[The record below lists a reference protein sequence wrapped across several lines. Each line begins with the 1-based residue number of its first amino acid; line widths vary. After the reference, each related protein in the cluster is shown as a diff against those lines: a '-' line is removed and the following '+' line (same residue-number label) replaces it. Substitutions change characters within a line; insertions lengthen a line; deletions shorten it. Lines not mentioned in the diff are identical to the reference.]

1 MTRRHIRL
9 PVGIEDME
17 DVVSTNREIE
27 ASEPARPTAAAA
39 LPRTDA
45 VPNVDERML
54 TTPSAHGR
62 DIEAGPGQQIAREM
76 ARQWLVRAEINAAA
90 RPGTTTAEQAE
101 INQLKAEIKR
111 LRDDNET
118 LKAAMILFAGNSTP
132 ATTDHGASRR
142 HSTKR

>member
-1 MTRRHIRL
+1 
-9 PVGIEDME
+9 ME
-17 DVVSTNREIE
+17 DDVSTNRDIE
-27 ASEPARPTAAAA
+27 ASEPARATVTAA

-45 VPNVDERML
+45 VPEVDERML
-54 TTPSAHGR
+54 TTPSAYGR

-118 LKAAMILFAGNSTP
+118 LKAAMILFARELDPRNN
-132 ATTDHGASRR
+132 
-142 HSTKR
+142 

>member
-1 MTRRHIRL
+1 
-9 PVGIEDME
+9 
-17 DVVSTNREIE
+17 
-27 ASEPARPTAAAA
+27 
-39 LPRTDA
+39 
-45 VPNVDERML
+45 
-54 TTPSAHGR
+54 
-62 DIEAGPGQQIAREM
+62 M
-76 ARQWLVRAEINAAA
+76 ARQWLVQAEINAAAA

-101 INQLKAEIKR
+101 INQLKAEIER

>member
-1 MTRRHIRL
+1 M
-9 PVGIEDME
+9 
-17 DVVSTNREIE
+17 STNREIE
-27 ASEPARPTAAAA
+27 ASEPARATAAAA

-45 VPNVDERML
+45 VPEVDERML
-54 TTPSAHGR
+54 TTPIRARQRHR
-62 DIEAGPGQQIAREM
+62 AGPGQQIAGEM
-76 ARQWLVRAEINAAA
+76 ARQWLVQAEINAAAA

-101 INQLKAEIKR
+101 INQLKAEIER